1 MARGLQDLLRVEL
14 ANLIIDGEG
23 DIVDRLVND
32 YRGGKLT
39 AERLFASVGE
49 IAGMRRLIEKL
60 DQANRKAN
68 RQAYKDG
75 DKPIED

>member
-14 ANLIIDGEG
+14 ANLVVDGEG
-23 DIVDRLVND
+23 DIVDRMVND

-39 AERLFASVGE
+39 ADKLYASVGE

-60 DQANRKAN
+60 DQQNRLANRK
-68 RQAYKDG
+68 AYKDG